1 MTDLA
6 FVSNIDA
13 GISRNIS
20 QRGFNF
26 TRYNFRDL
34 RCALSNGHSFTS
46 VFDDG
51 SLSIEDLRSLSQK
64 CDKLYVPDF
73 FRFRELARSGA
84 QVKLFHHWV
93 DEDFFYYKKKSSFSF
108 DCFCYESINEELLRL
123 LRRRFNVFVCGKGL
137 TDGTKCS
144 LLQKS
149 KIYCHSEEGDLIGKE
164 IFEAGG
170 CGKMVLC
177 NEIPSKDGMDMF
189 FEDGVHLVNY
199 ENTEDCLKKIDLYLK
214 DEYTRY
220 EIGEGICNQIKKLHT
235 SRKRAKEIIRDFI
248 K

>member
-1 MTDLA
+1 MSDFA
-6 FVSNIDA
+6 FVSNTDN

-20 QRGFNF
+20 QRGFEF
-26 TRYNFRDL
+26 KRYDFKDL
-34 RCALSNGHSFTS
+34 SLALSNGHRFTS

-64 CDKLYVPDF
+64 CDELYVPDF
-73 FRFRELARSGA
+73 FRFSELDRSGA
-84 QVKLFHHWV
+84 QVRLFHHWV
-93 DEDFFYYKKKSSFSF
+93 DENFFYYKKRSSFVF
-108 DCFCYESINEELLRL
+108 DCFCYEGADEELLRL
-123 LRRRFNVFVCGKGL
+123 LRKRFNVFVCDKSL
-137 TDGTKCS
+137 TDGAKCS

-149 KIYCHSEEGDLIGKE
+149 KIYCHSEKDDLIGKE

-177 NEIPSKDGMDMF
+177 NEIPSKEGMEMF
-189 FEDGVHLVNY
+189 FENGVHLVSY
-199 ENTEDCLKKIDLYLK
+199 ENIEDCLKKIDLYLE

-220 EIGEGICNQIKKLHT
+220 EIGEGIYNQIKKMHT